1 MNQSERSI
9 DGLASGR
16 VGGMSS
22 RGFTLIELLVVIAII
37 ALLIGILLPALGK
50 ARDSG
55 RQLLCLNNQRQLVL
69 SMTQY
74 AGDNKDKFPPN
85 ALNISAVDPTDNQTK
100 RGAYWFDV
108 PRLGAYLPEFEPSY
122 KAPNIWPTLGMGVL
136 VCPNHP
142 QAGRSYTMNWW
153 ASSAVD
159 SGSGIRAPQGSTAR
173 PGRAFDL
180 TGDEPFKLM
189 LIGESWAPNPSTSTR
204 DGQQRWY
211 TDSAMGQNGQP
222 GQRFWSQD
230 SSAIDVRTSRNNPRM
245 PDWARGELQPQ
256 SYLPYYRHPR
266 RWGPTYTD
274 PKGGAAMG
282 FLDGHADVKQ
292 ISELVNVQ
300 TSESTFNVLWSPADR
315 SGR

>member
-1 MNQSERSI
+1 VAR
-9 DGLASGR
+9 R
-16 VGGMSS
+16 VG
-22 RGFTLIELLVVIAII
+22 GFTLIELLVVIAII

-74 AGDNKDKFPPN
+74 AGDNRDKFPQN
-85 ALNISAVDPTDNQTK
+85 RNDVSQVDPTDNQTK
-100 RGAYWFDV
+100 QGAYWFDV
-108 PRLGAYLPEFEPSY
+108 PRLGAYLPEFEPSF

-159 SGSGIRAPQGSTAR
+159 GGRPPQGTTTR

-189 LIGESWAPNPSTSTR
+189 LIGESWAPNPSTSQR

-222 GQRFWSQD
+222 GERFWSQT
-230 SSAIDVRTSRNNPRM
+230 SATLSVRVSNNPRQ
-245 PDWARGELQPQ
+245 PDWGRGELPPQ
-256 SYLPYYRHPR
+256 SYLPFYRHPR
-266 RWGPTYTD
+266 RWQQYTESR
-274 PKGGAAMG
+274 GSAAMG
-282 FLDGHADVKQ
+282 FLDGHADLKP
-292 ISELVNVQ
+292 ISELVNIQ